1 MRMLT
6 SLLAMAWLLLAS
18 SGALAASATYSLSMT
33 GAQETPVPGDP
44 DGTASGTITLDDASG
59 MISWSFGYANIAAPT
74 MMHIHGPS
82 APAGSSAGVFI
93 GLGVA
98 TSGGAGTLVSSLVH
112 GNLAQITQILSA
124 PETFYVNIHNTP
136 FGGGAVRGQVPE
148 PATVLLFGAGLSGL
162 AFGGR
167 RSPRSPS

>member
-1 MRMLT
+1 
-6 SLLAMAWLLLAS
+6 
-18 SGALAASATYSLSMT
+18 
-33 GAQETPVPGDP
+33 V
-44 DGTASGTITLDDASG
+44 
-59 MISWSFGYANIAAPT
+59 N
-74 MMHIHGPS
+74 
-82 APAGSSAGVFI
+82 AGVFI

-112 GNLAQITQILSA
+112 ANLAQIAEILNA
-124 PETFYVNIHNTP
+124 PESFYVNIHNTP

-167 RSPRSPS
+167 RSQRRRS